1 MIVPRP
7 QDVAG
12 SGEAVFE
19 FGPRTVL
26 AADPAVAAVALLIR
40 QELGAAT
47 GFALPEAAGPD
58 CEGSVLRLGLDPAL
72 PAEGYR
78 LRVERDE
85 ITVEGGDP
93 AGVFYGYQSLRQ
105 LLPPEIYR
113 AAPVRDGGWAA
124 PAITIQDAP
133 RFRWRGAMLDV
144 VRHFL
149 PKREVLRFIDL
160 LAVHRMNVLHLHLTD
175 DQGWRIEIDGL
186 PRLTEVGSWRPS
198 SQVGAGPEAGQ
209 DNRPHG
215 GFYTRADLAEIVAYA
230 ARRHI
235 TVVPEVEVPGHV
247 SALLAAY
254 PELGVGG
261 RTAEVWT
268 HWGIST
274 RLLNAEESTLAVVE
288 KILDQVMD
296 IFPSAV
302 IGIGGDECPKDEWQ
316 ADPRTQQLIA
326 ERGLAGEQALQAW
339 FVARLSRRLAARGR
353 RPFCWDEILEG
364 DADPEVVV
372 ACWRGDRGVRIATG
386 RGLDAVACPDDQ
398 VYLDYRQSDGST
410 EPIPVQFPLSLERV
424 YDFDP
429 VPADLP
435 QAARQHV
442 LGGQAGIWTEHMD
455 SPRAID
461 YQVFPRLCAI
471 AEALWSAPGVRD
483 FTDFRRRLEVHYR
496 RLDALGVEY
505 RPPAGPHP
513 WQTRPGIPGRP
524 VDLAD
529 RQREV
534 AEMVSAMRF

>member
-1 MIVPRP
+1 MIVPQP

-12 SGEAVFE
+12 FGETVFE

-58 CEGSVLRLGLDPAL
+58 HEGSVLRLSLDPAL

-78 LRVERDE
+78 LQVDRDE
-85 ITVEGGDP
+85 ILLSGGDS

-113 AAPVRDGGWAA
+113 TAPVRAGGWTV
-124 PAITIQDAP
+124 PTVTIQDAP

-186 PRLTEVGSWRPS
+186 PRLTEVGGWRSS
-198 SQVGAGPEAGQ
+198 SQVGAGASAGQ

-215 GFYTRADLAEIVAYA
+215 GFYARPDLSEIVAYA

-261 RTAEVWT
+261 RPAEVWT
-268 HWGIST
+268 GWGISS
-274 RLLNAEESTLAVVE
+274 RLLNPEESTVSIVGD
-288 KILDQVMD
+288 ILDQVMD

-339 FVARLSRRLAARGR
+339 FVGRMSARLAKRGR
-353 RPFCWDEILEG
+353 RPFCWDEVLEG
-364 DADPEVVV
+364 EADPQTVV
-372 ACWRGDRGVRIATG
+372 ACWRGDHGVRVATG
-386 RGLDAVACPDDQ
+386 RGLDVVACPDDQ
-398 VYLDYRQSDGST
+398 VYLDYRQSDRAD
-410 EPIPVQFPLSLERV
+410 EPIPVQVPLTLERA
-424 YDFDP
+424 YRFDP

-435 QAARQHV
+435 ESARHHV

-455 SPRAID
+455 SPRSLD

-471 AEALWSAPGVRD
+471 SEALWTAPRAREFAD
-483 FTDFRRRLEVHYR
+483 FQRRMQMHYR

-505 RPPAGPHP
+505 RPPGGPRP

-524 VDLAD
+524 AELAD

-534 AEMVSAMRF
+534 AEMVSAMRS